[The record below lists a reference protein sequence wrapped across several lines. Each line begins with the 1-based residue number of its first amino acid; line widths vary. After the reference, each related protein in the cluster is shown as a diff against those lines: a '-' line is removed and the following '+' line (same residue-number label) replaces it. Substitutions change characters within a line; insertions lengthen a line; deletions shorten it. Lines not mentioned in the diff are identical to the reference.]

1 MKRFIYLFLLLT
13 TMIFADSTQNL
24 FDAVKKLDASNVKVS
39 IENNANI
46 NAKDSLGNT
55 PLDYLISDYDL
66 ETGSVKDTDMKNSNM
81 QKKYEI
87 AKLLISEDA
96 NINITRV
103 FKDKILFYLIIKMTL
118 ANIQLAE
125 DTEKEKLEITNDIN
139 FFNLIVDTGIDL
151 NNMSIKVNK
160 NSLNLMDFTVTR
172 IATINTTLK
181 KQTESRGL
189 DKIIQ
194 ILIDKKLSVS
204 EGFNQ
209 VLLNYAVKLNNQKI
223 VLAMLESGADVNV
236 MLGDEFPTYLAAK
249 NNSVEMLK
257 LLESKGGYINGLN
270 NKNESPLSAAVENSS
285 LDAVKYLMENG
296 ANPTQ
301 LSSDRI
307 YLIMKAI
314 KHSNNPENKAAKEI
328 VKILLNTDDVDVNC
342 EVGLFSGYF
351 DNSYA
356 FSPLSISTDLE
367 ILKLLIE
374 KGADVDMK
382 SEIGSTAL
390 MNTLDV
396 NKIDFLLKNGANINA
411 VNDTNDSA
419 LTNIFRIVEEG
430 AFKLDSKP
438 LNEEYMK
445 LVARLLIEKGINV
458 NIVNNKGY
466 DAFLYAINFGFK
478 DIINLLIEK
487 GTDIKRKNQKG
498 ENALLLS
505 AEGGNYE
512 TSKLLIEKG
521 LKVNTVD
528 NEGITPLM
536 KAVSSLNID
545 LIKLLIEKGAD
556 VNAKTLSG
564 QTVLEISKIDSN
576 EEITNLLIK
585 SGAK

>member
-103 FKDKILFYLIIKMTL
+103 FKDRILFYLIIKMTL

-172 IATINTTLK
+172 IATISTTLK

-189 DKIIQ
+189 EKIIQ

-270 NKNESPLSAAVENSS
+270 SKKESPLLIAIENSS

-521 LKVNTVD
+521 LRVNTVD